1 MRSRLWTAAI
11 GVLTVTASAACGG
24 SGDADQ
30 PAQTPEA
37 TTPAPAATTPAAGGD
52 MQMQLPPGVTAE
64 MVTQGDEIFHGA
76 GTCTTCH
83 GPDAKGTTLAP
94 DLTDDQWLNVDG
106 SYDQIVTLIKNGV
119 PTPKEHPAPMQPRAG
134 QPLTDEQVNAAAAYV
149 YTLSHHGM

>member
-1 MRSRLWTAAI
+1 MRSGLWTAAI
-11 GVLTVTASAACGG
+11 AVLTVTASAACGG
-24 SGDADQ
+24 GGDAENA

-37 TTPAPAATTPAAGGD
+37 TTPAPAATTPAAGGE
-52 MQMQLPPGVTAE
+52 MQLPPGVTPE
-64 MVTQGDEIFHGA
+64 MVAQGDQIFRGA

-106 SYDQIVTLIKNGV
+106 TYDAIVDLIKTGV

-149 YTLSHHGM
+149 YSIAHRGM